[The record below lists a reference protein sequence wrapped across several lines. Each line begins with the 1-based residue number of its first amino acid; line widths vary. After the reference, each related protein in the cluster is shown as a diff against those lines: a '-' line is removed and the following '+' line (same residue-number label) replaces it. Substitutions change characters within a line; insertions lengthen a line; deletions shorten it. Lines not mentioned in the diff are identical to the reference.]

1 MVGVALLDPEGAE
14 QGHRPSHAPDRG
26 QRSPRHGAH
35 AVSGTASTSRSLH
48 ATVGPPA
55 ATCASSASHSATVP
69 AQVYVAARRWAA
81 HAAAA
86 GRVEVVDILPRYHPS
101 WARWVART
109 PGLREV
115 ASWNVV
121 LVLRVR

>member
-1 MVGVALLDPEGAE
+1 M
-14 QGHRPSHAPDRG
+14 S
-26 QRSPRHGAH
+26 
-35 AVSGTASTSRSLH
+35 
-48 ATVGPPA
+48 
-55 ATCASSASHSATVP
+55 
-69 AQVYVAARRWAA
+69 RWAA